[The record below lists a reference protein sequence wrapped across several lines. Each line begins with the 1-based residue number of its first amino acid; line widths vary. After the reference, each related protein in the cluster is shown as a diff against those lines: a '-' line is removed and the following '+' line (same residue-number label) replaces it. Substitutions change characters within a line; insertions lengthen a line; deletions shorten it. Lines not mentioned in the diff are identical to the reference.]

1 MQIANMSAQYEH
13 ELDMKI
19 KNQESLEKMY
29 KETKEQLTLLQN
41 SFNNQME

>member
-13 ELDMKI
+13 EPDIKI
-19 KNQESLEKMY
+19 KNQESIEKMF
-29 KETKEQLTLLQN
+29 KQTKEYLNLLQN